1 MFGNNLTYAQKNP
14 DYKTFMAQQA
24 KTVRDHAK
32 AQGRDTVGSGT
43 PNDILMDK
51 DFASGKLHTYYYN
64 AAQNWRKGGRQGKY
78 TPPSPPGSQKKA
90 KRYDTP
96 TGHRHVDYRKS
107 AYEPQSGTI
116 SAPRTASSNP
126 SGYNSKSSIQQP
138 RYISDDATQDSI
150 NNTLAQGYANA
161 DGRFQTK
168 NLDRAGFSRGSGQ
181 KFMAAQE
188 GVQQMQKAADSASEV
203 RASDQRV
210 NDQMRSDYQR
220 AVQQETMNN
229 AMIAHSMDQAAWQRN
244 FAQQSLAAQLNMA
257 AENAQLQIKLAL
269 LR

>member
-138 RYISDDATQDSI
+138 R
-150 NNTLAQGYANA
+150 
-161 DGRFQTK
+161 
-168 NLDRAGFSRGSGQ
+168 
-181 KFMAAQE
+181 
-188 GVQQMQKAADSASEV
+188 
-203 RASDQRV
+203 
-210 NDQMRSDYQR
+210 
-220 AVQQETMNN
+220 
-229 AMIAHSMDQAAWQRN
+229 
-244 FAQQSLAAQLNMA
+244 
-257 AENAQLQIKLAL
+257 
-269 LR
+269 